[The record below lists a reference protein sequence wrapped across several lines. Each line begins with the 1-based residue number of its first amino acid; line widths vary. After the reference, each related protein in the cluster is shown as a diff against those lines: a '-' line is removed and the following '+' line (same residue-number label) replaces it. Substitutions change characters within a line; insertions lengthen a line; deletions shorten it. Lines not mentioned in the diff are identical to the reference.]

1 MTYLPGVF
9 IMGILA
15 VLFLIIALVLILGKN
30 PEILHTY
37 HWKNVKEEYKKTYS
51 IQMGIGMLIS
61 FITNTAGAL
70 INYFTKTNW
79 GWLSFGIGLLS
90 SFVYWTYIQKKYN
103 GGFF

>member
-37 HWKNVKEEYKKTYS
+37 HWKNVKEEY
-51 IQMGIGMLIS
+51 
-61 FITNTAGAL
+61 
-70 INYFTKTNW
+70 
-79 GWLSFGIGLLS
+79 
-90 SFVYWTYIQKKYN
+90 
-103 GGFF
+103 